1 MNAQQ
6 FKALFLPFHKRLYR
20 TAFRLLGN
28 APDAEDMVQEV
39 YLKLW
44 SRRNELAEMENVEA
58 YLVTL
63 VKHMCY
69 DALRASPPEE
79 DGSPPDELP
88 LAADDDVAQS
98 VEMRDELG
106 VVQTL
111 IARLPADQRQII
123 VMRDVNGCSY
133 EEIEEAAGLSQGNI
147 RVLLCR
153 ARKKIREQFN
163 AIRNY
168 EYQ

>member
-69 DALRASPPEE
+69 DALRASPPKE
-79 DGSPPDELP
+79 DDSPPEELP
-88 LAADDDVAQS
+88 LAADDDVAQA

-123 VMRDVNGCSY
+123 MMRDVNGCSY